1 MKKKHK
7 MCIEVL
13 DEYLHTFKVVEQTM
27 RKQPYSLTRKE
38 RAELVYYQEMSRNIQ
53 MVRDYIETG
62 KEPVDWEKW
71 L

>member
-1 MKKKHK
+1 

-62 KEPVDWEKW
+62 KESVDWEKW

>member
-1 MKKKHK
+1 

-62 KEPVDWEKW
+62 KEPVDWEKC

>member
-1 MKKKHK
+1 